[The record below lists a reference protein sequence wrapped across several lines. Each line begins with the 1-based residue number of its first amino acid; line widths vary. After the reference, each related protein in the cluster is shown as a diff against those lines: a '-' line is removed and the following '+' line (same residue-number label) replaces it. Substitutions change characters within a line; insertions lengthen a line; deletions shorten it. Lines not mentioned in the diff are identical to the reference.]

1 MSARRGLP
9 LAALWVIAC
18 ASLAPRADAQLAG
31 FDPATKPSLAP
42 LARRITPAVVNIAV
56 TGTAP
61 RNPLLDD
68 PLFRRF
74 FGIPEGEEP
83 PPSERQAAGSGVIV
97 DAERGYVLTNHHV
110 VADADT
116 ITVNLVDRR
125 DLTAKLIGSDEGTDI
140 ALLQVEAEGLIA
152 LEFGDSDELEVGDF
166 VLAVGNP
173 FGLGQTVTTGIVSA
187 LGRTGLGIEGYEDFI
202 QTDAAIN
209 PGNSGGALVDLD
221 GKLVGINSAIISAAG
236 GNVGIGFAVPSN
248 MAKTVMEQLRDYGEI
263 RRGRLGVMAQD
274 LTPDLVAA
282 LDLTVSRGA
291 MVSDVEPKSAAERA
305 GIAVGD
311 VITAIDGEPIE
322 SATALRNRVGLTRA
336 GETIRITLLRD
347 GRSRDVEAQIGEP
360 AAATAQPAPG
370 AEVGKLE
377 GAEFRDLDAEHP
389 QYGRLRGVV
398 VTRVAP
404 GSAAARAGLERDDV
418 IVAVNRQA
426 VGSVAELMRELD
438 AVSVPFALQVARG
451 NARLF
456 IAVR

>member
-1 MSARRGLP
+1 
-9 LAALWVIAC
+9 
-18 ASLAPRADAQLAG
+18 
-31 FDPATKPSLAP
+31 
-42 LARRITPAVVNIAV
+42 
-56 TGTAP
+56 
-61 RNPLLDD
+61 
-68 PLFRRF
+68 
-74 FGIPEGEEP
+74 
-83 PPSERQAAGSGVIV
+83 
-97 DAERGYVLTNHHV
+97 
-110 VADADT
+110 
-116 ITVNLVDRR
+116 LVDRR
-125 DLTAKLIGSDEGTDI
+125 DLTATLIGTDEETDI
-140 ALLQVEAEGLIA
+140 ALLQVEAGGLTA
-152 LEFGDSDELEVGDF
+152 LEFGDSDDLAVGDF

-221 GKLVGINSAIISAAG
+221 GKLIGINSAIISAAG

-248 MAKTVMEQLRDYGEI
+248 MARTVMEQLRDYGEI

-282 LDLTVSRGA
+282 LHLTVSRGA

-305 GIAVGD
+305 GLVVGD

-322 SATALRNRVGLTRA
+322 SAAALRNRVGLTRA

-360 AAATAQPAPG
+360 AAATLQPAPG

-426 VGSVAELMRELD
+426 VGSVAELMRALD